1 MEILQVDPKTIKPYY
16 SNPRVNHE
24 AVAVVMKSIED
35 FGFKQ
40 PIVVDKK
47 KVIRV
52 GHTRWKASMEM
63 ELDEVPVLIASDMS
77 QKQAKAYRI
86 ADNKSNQISQWDF
99 TLLRDELLELD
110 DGDFDVTSTAFEL
123 EEIERLMTLHGD
135 EHKPKKEEPTKNTG
149 METISLMVTPK
160 QKKIIETAIADANLV
175 AFPEDDPKVANGSA
189 ICIICEAY
197 NASEKI

>member
-47 KVIRV
+47 KVIIV

-63 ELDEVPVLIASDMS
+63 ELEEVPVLIASDMS

>member
-47 KVIRV
+47 KVIIV

-135 EHKPKKEEPTKNTG
+135 EHEPKKEEPTKNTG